1 MAGYKKPRKYSNL
14 EDRAIARKIWMK
26 QITKQNE
33 ERADRYD
40 KFQRVIDM
48 HKLMVM
54 SNGGQTNQFVIEPMG
69 SSFVHFLL
77 NKANDVIDIE
87 VMRTLSGDEETG
99 VLVTLFA
106 DANFPSAIYD
116 VYAKLNQ
123 QLVVPTI
130 TIVE

>member
-1 MAGYKKPRKYSNL
+1 MAGYKKPRKYNKL
-14 EDRAIARKIWMK
+14 EDRAIARKVWMK

-33 ERADRYD
+33 QRADRYD

-54 SNGGQTNQFVIEPMG
+54 SDGGRTNQFIVEPMG

-77 NKANDVIDIE
+77 NKAVDVVDIE
-87 VMRTLSGDEETG
+87 IMRTLSGDEQTG

-106 DANFPSAIYD
+106 DANFPTSIYN
-116 VYAKLNQ
+116 VYAKLDE